1 MAFPGHSIQL
11 RPKTNAGFTA
21 LSAGLG
27 RMIMLAKCLS
37 KLLFFQQC
45 FCHFYIGLILTG
57 LAFHKYLVMNDW

>member
-27 RMIMLAKCLS
+27 RMIMLTKCLS

-45 FCHFYIGLILTG
+45 FCHFIYWTNIDRTTKLFTNI
-57 LAFHKYLVMNDW
+57 